1 LFPKLRFQPDAQM
14 MAPTPPLKL
23 VFLAVVAPL
32 LVNELFKL
40 ALPHLPFSPA
50 SPWPRV
56 AWLGGT
62 LTSFGIILTILF
74 CRYPLGGS
82 GPDAGPLPVGRRLAC
97 MAIVMSLL
105 INYLRPLVRFSSSFP
120 RLVGM
125 AHSPEEQAQLIERIL
140 EWPQQIWVPFGFGT
154 DGIGIVLASCAALA
168 APFVEEPLFRGYLL
182 NALSKAIPLWG
193 AVVASSLVFSATHL
207 SVTTNVR
214 QLTLLFASGMAY
226 GAIRILSGR
235 WQAAALAHLA
245 VNLASM
251 VPKWVIAYLADG
263 LVSR

>member
-1 LFPKLRFQPDAQM
+1 M
-14 MAPTPPLKL
+14 MAPTPPLKW

-40 ALPHLPFSPA
+40 ALPHLPSYSA

-62 LTSFGIILTILF
+62 LTSYGIILTMLF
-74 CRYPLGGS
+74 CQYPLGGS
-82 GPDAGPLPVGRRLAC
+82 GPDSGSLSARRRLAC
-97 MAIVMSLL
+97 LAIVTPFL
-105 INYLRPLVRFSSSFP
+105 ISYLRPLVRFSSTFP
-120 RLVGM
+120 RLVDITQ
-125 AHSPEEQAQLIERIL
+125 SPGEQAKLIQVIL
-140 EWPQQIWVPFGFGT
+140 EWLQQIWVPFGFGA
-154 DGIGIVLASCAALA
+154 DGIGMVLASCAALA

-182 NALSKAIPLWG
+182 NALTKAMPLWG

-207 SVTTNVR
+207 SVTTDVR
-214 QLTLLFASGMAY
+214 QLAKLFAAGMAY
-226 GAIRILSGR
+226 GAIRILTGR

-245 VNLASM
+245 VNLAVM
-251 VPKWVIAYLADG
+251 VPKWFIAYLAAG